1 MNTFKHTLILATLAL
16 AGTAAMADDIT
27 MVDATPSV
35 RSRDAVLMELRQ
47 AQADGSLLGGGEL
60 ALMRTPA
67 PQAGM
72 ATRSAEQR
80 LPAGRLLPAQFAMLY
95 GAP

>member
-1 MNTFKHTLILATLAL
+1 MNTIKQTLILATLAL
-16 AGTAAMADDIT
+16 AGTAALADDIT
-27 MVDATPSV
+27 MVDSTPSV

-60 ALMRTPA
+60 APMRTPA
-67 PQAGM
+67 PWAGL
-72 ATRSAEQR
+72 AARSADQR
-80 LPAGRLLPAQFAMLY
+80 QPAGRLLPAQFAMLY

>member
-1 MNTFKHTLILATLAL
+1 MNTFKHTLILATLVL
-16 AGTAAMADDIT
+16 AGQAAWANDIT
-27 MVDATPSV
+27 MVDATPSL

-60 ALMRTPA
+60 ALARTPA
-67 PQAGM
+67 PRVAANSPRPM
-72 ATRSAEQR
+72 AE
-80 LPAGRLLPAQFAMLY
+80 RLLPMQFAMLY